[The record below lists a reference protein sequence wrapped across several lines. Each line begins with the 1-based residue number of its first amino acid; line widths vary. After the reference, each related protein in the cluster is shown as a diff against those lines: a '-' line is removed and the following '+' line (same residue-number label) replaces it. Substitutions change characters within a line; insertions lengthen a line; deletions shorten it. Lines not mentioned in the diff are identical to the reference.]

1 MFYILFFRFSLRKE
15 GVEEKGKL
23 NTILRVKKEM
33 HNAMMQKTTD
43 EIRALLRDAKLDF
56 QAVENKALNNYL
68 PKIFHICPF
77 TEDICTKE
85 RCIKCTVFLENA
97 GNRV

>member
-1 MFYILFFRFSLRKE
+1 M
-15 GVEEKGKL
+15 
-23 NTILRVKKEM
+23 VKREM
-33 HNAMMQKTTD
+33 HKSTMQKTTD
-43 EIRALLRDAKLDF
+43 EIRALLRNAKLDF
-56 QAVENKALNNYL
+56 EAVENRALNEYL
-68 PKIFHICPF
+68 PKLFHSCPF